1 MPRQCSARCCR
12 SSALFG
18 LAFPCQDSPAIFV
31 PMIGVRCRYLYRK
44 RCSSVALGIGPDKL
58 HNRQAM
64 MKILASAGVC
74 IALGW
79 STSSLAQPGAFDPA
93 LTEIIVTGKKIVDD
107 ELVSRQVATA
117 LHSDPNV
124 LDDHITVTV
133 KNGIVTLHGIAL
145 DYWDVRAMRR
155 LSRRVAGVKRVVD
168 DIDVRLG
175 GE

>member
-1 MPRQCSARCCR
+1 
-12 SSALFG
+12 
-18 LAFPCQDSPAIFV
+18 
-31 PMIGVRCRYLYRK
+31 
-44 RCSSVALGIGPDKL
+44 
-58 HNRQAM
+58 M

-145 DYWDVRAMRR
+145 DYWDVRAMKR